1 MSASAKRRGNE
12 AFAAGDFARANKQFT
27 MAIRMDKTN
36 HVLFSNRSAARCG
49 LGRFEEALADAERC
63 VRMAPKWGKGYG
75 RKGAALTGLGQG
87 GEAVKAYVAGL
98 AAEPGN
104 EALRE
109 GLAEAKRAIRAA
121 QDRYEE
127 MWGKPA
133 PGAAAAEDDD
143 DSGAAAKTSSGA
155 REVSAA
161 PPPPAPAEAEV
172 SAAAAG
178 AAADAARAPS
188 GSATAASPP
197 PPPPSPHDLEVAA
210 ITREVNALDKADV
223 RRWLDAAKAG
233 DLATLEA
240 SHAANPA
247 LLYAWGKGTSLGF
260 AGNSAMHWC
269 AARGHA
275 KCIRRLLELGM
286 DPDVRNNADSTP
298 AHSAAG
304 AGQNDALRA
313 LLLEGGADAG
323 ARNDLGE
330 TPRDVANARR
340 EKPPRSTRTR
350 DGGDKDRDD
359 DGSPASASEL
369 AATIDLCSRVT
380 ALRRCAGGEAGWD
393 LRTVRAVAQ
402 LAGVDARG
410 FSEKREFVDAARR
423 VLAEAAPL
431 VAPPGGRWKP
441 APSLAATTEETT
453 PAETTT
459 RAEAAKEGRA
469 RSTSS
474 SSSAAASSA
483 GAKRADEGKR
493 EREPREEEK
502 RDAAAS
508 ASAAAD
514 SAEASAKARASSDVG
529 PPDDSSGARDD
540 SDSDTDEETR
550 AATLAAMSASA
561 KRRGNEAFAAG
572 DFARANKQFTM
583 AIRMDKTNH
592 VLFSNR
598 SAARCGLGRFEE
610 ALADAERCVRM
621 APKWGKGYGRKG
633 AALTG
638 LGQGGEAVKAYVAGL
653 AAEPG
658 NEALREGLAEA
669 KRAIRAA
676 QDRYEEM
683 WGKPAP
689 GAAAA
694 EEE

>member
-1 MSASAKRRGNE
+1 M
-12 AFAAGDFARANKQFT
+12 
-27 MAIRMDKTN
+27 
-36 HVLFSNRSAARCG
+36 
-49 LGRFEEALADAERC
+49 
-63 VRMAPKWGKGYG
+63 
-75 RKGAALTGLGQG
+75 
-87 GEAVKAYVAGL
+87 
-98 AAEPGN
+98 
-104 EALRE
+104 
-109 GLAEAKRAIRAA
+109 
-121 QDRYEE
+121 
-127 MWGKPA
+127 
-133 PGAAAAEDDD
+133 
-143 DSGAAAKTSSGA
+143 
-155 REVSAA
+155 
-161 PPPPAPAEAEV
+161 
-172 SAAAAG
+172 
-178 AAADAARAPS
+178 
-188 GSATAASPP
+188 
-197 PPPPSPHDLEVAA
+197 
-210 ITREVNALDKADV
+210 NALDKADV

-340 EKPPRSTRTR
+340 EKKKPPRSTRTR

-514 SAEASAKARASSDVG
+514 SAEASAKARASSDSG
-529 PPDDSSGARDD
+529 APDDSSGARDED